1 MKKISEAKKRLYD
14 ARCEADAILATG
26 ANRLVLIEAILVLCL
41 FAALF
46 TSLASALSIGVSALL
61 GETDTSATLLGD
73 LISLLFVALVVFFAA
88 PVVLG
93 VFRLGARM
101 QAGEEPMLGD
111 MFYFLSSRQRYLLA
125 LRTSWLGSLK
135 LLVAIAAI
143 DAIGMIW
150 TELVPDTLLFDILSV
165 FVIAIVIFLY
175 LIWLLFPY
183 SKLYFWLQKD
193 EAPKERDVYL
203 RSPRGGLRFLW
214 FFLPWL
220 LLGCISIG
228 LLLVLD
234 VFPRMMLT
242 YFCDCERK
250 NLTD

>member
-1 MKKISEAKKRLYD
+1 MKKISEAKKRLRD

-46 TSLASALSIGVSALL
+46 SSLSSALSLGLGSLIGTTDFALR
-61 GETDTSATLLGD
+61 LLND
-73 LISLLFVALVVFFAA
+73 LISLSFVALVVFFAA

-93 VFRLGARM
+93 VFRLGALM
-101 QAGEEPMLGD
+101 QAGKTPVLGD
-111 MFYFLSSRQRYLLA
+111 MFYYLSNCRLYLLA
-125 LRTSWLGSLK
+125 LRTSWIGSLK

-150 TELVPDTLLFDILSV
+150 TSLVPDTLLFDILSI

-193 EAPKERDVYL
+193 EAPKEREVYL
-203 RSPRGGLRFLW
+203 HAPRGGVRFLW

-220 LLGCISIG
+220 LLGMVSIG

-250 NLTD
+250 HLTD